1 MDKAVVILLVILILA
16 VVVFG
21 ITSLRSNS
29 NSNQVSGA
37 AVAPQSVPSQ
47 YGGGGCG
54 R

>member
-1 MDKAVVILLVILILA
+1 MDKTVVILLVILILA

-21 ITSLRSNS
+21 INSLRNDNS
-29 NSNQVSGA
+29 DKISGA